1 MISTKDINGKPLTG
15 IKYPQRTSIKYIL
28 KINIPK
34 GNLRKGLGK
43 GSTPTEILNDKVIV
57 QWERLEY
64 SVHTFPDIST
74 QWNARVSGAETS
86 EGCKIKWP
94 IITYYTESQAS
105 FSISRC
111 SGLLFWTPLSG
122 KKWLRTPPSHFIFLG
137 HFRFIKLQSAHSVCA
152 EEGATLSVV
161 VPPWPPLVTQVPSG
175 LALCVHER
183 TWRLVQLCQAAD
195 FFFFSR
201 MRDVWGIS
209 VLQLSFPQ

>member
-15 IKYPQRTSIKYIL
+15 RKYPQRTSIKYIL
-28 KINIPK
+28 IINIPR
-34 GNLRKGLGK
+34 GIWGRGWERDQHPQR
-43 GSTPTEILNDKVIV
+43 SQNDKVIV

-64 SVHTFPDIST
+64 SVHTFPDISK
-74 QWNARVSGAETS
+74 S
-86 EGCKIKWP
+86 KWP

-122 KKWLRTPPSHFIFLG
+122 KKWLRTPPSHFLFLG
-137 HFRFIKLQSAHSVCA
+137 HFHFIKLQSVHSVCA
-152 EEGATLSVV
+152 EEGMTRFLV
-161 VPPWPPLVTQVPSG
+161 VPPWLPLVTQVPSG
-175 LALCVHER
+175 LVLCVHER
-183 TWRLVQLCQAAD
+183 TWRLVQLWQAAG
-195 FFFFSR
+195 FFFFSW